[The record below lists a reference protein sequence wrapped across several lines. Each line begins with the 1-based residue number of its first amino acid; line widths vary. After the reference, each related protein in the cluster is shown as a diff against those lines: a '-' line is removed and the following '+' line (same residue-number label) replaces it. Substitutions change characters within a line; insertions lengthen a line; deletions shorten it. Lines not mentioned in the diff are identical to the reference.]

1 VTRAAVATWTVAL
14 VFAVVVGI
22 WVVHEHRIR
31 SRVCA
36 HGTPRACV
44 QAKKTEDG
52 AILMGVLGAVF
63 LVMFGGVL
71 VASSAKLR
79 R

>member
-1 VTRAAVATWTVAL
+1 VTRAAIVTWTAAL
-14 VFAVVVGI
+14 VFATLIGI
-22 WVVHEHRIR
+22 WIVHEHRLR
-31 SRVCA
+31 SRVCG
-36 HGTPRACV
+36 HGTAHACV

-63 LVMFGGVL
+63 IIMFGGVL
-71 VASSAKLR
+71 VAAR

>member
-1 VTRAAVATWTVAL
+1 VSRAAILTWTIAL
-14 VFAVVVGI
+14 LFATLIGI
-22 WVVHEHRIR
+22 WIVHEHRLR
-31 SRVCA
+31 AQACA
-36 HGTPRACV
+36 HSTPRACA

-63 LVMFGGVL
+63 IIIFGGVL
-71 VASSAKLR
+71 VAAR